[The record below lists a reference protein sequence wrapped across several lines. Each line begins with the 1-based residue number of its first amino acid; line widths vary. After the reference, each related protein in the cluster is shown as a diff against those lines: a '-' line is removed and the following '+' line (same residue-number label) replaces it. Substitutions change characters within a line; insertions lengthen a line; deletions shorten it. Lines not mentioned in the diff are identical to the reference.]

1 MRPLHEP
8 AAGGLPAQPWL
19 PAGFSSIVGH
29 EGAVAALRARV
40 RARDHDTGIILYGP
54 LGIGKRT
61 LARLYARAVLCEAP
75 ADHGE
80 ACGACTQCQAFGAG
94 RPFGYLE
101 VDAAWQG
108 DHETTRTLRDRL
120 NEDSL
125 AERKVVVIANA
136 DLYEA
141 SAFDILLK
149 SLEEPK
155 TPTTFILL
163 ATALTRVRL
172 AGQSRCQ
179 HHRLRPLDPEAARG
193 HVIANLA
200 SAGRDIDEQVI
211 DVLVTLSAGRVG
223 RMHLDLAEV
232 RALPDVTLA
241 SVRAEFDLDWVQEV
255 TDFWRAILSSN
266 EPSKNSLLP
275 PAAGD
280 PRQTQRRIQAV
291 LLKLRAP
298 NDVSMSQGIDRN
310 EAALLHRPEIFTEL
324 GAILDQRAATLGLS
338 PATLWGR
345 LARHWLGSDHRDAEG
360 LRRAGQATRD
370 LMASNA

>member
-19 PAGFSSIVGH
+19 QAGFSSIVGH

-54 LGIGKRT
+54 PGIGKRT
-61 LARLYARAVLCEAP
+61 LARVYARAVLCEAP

-94 RPFGYLE
+94 RPFGYFE
-101 VDAAWQG
+101 VDAARQG
-108 DHETTRTLRDRL
+108 DHEITRTLRDRL
-120 NEDSL
+120 KEDSL

-179 HHRLRPLDPEAARG
+179 HHRLRPLEPDAARR
-193 HVIANLA
+193 HVIAIMA
-200 SAGRDIDEQVI
+200 PAGRDIDEQVI
-211 DVLVTLSAGRVG
+211 DVLVALSAGRVG
-223 RMHLDLAEV
+223 RMHSDLAVV
-232 RALPDVTLA
+232 RTLPAVSLA
-241 SVRAEFDLDWVQEV
+241 SVRAAFGLDWVEEV
-255 TDFWRAILSSN
+255 ADFWRAILSSN
-266 EPSKNSLLP
+266 EPPRNTLLP
-275 PAAGD
+275 PSAGD

-298 NDVSMSQGIDRN
+298 NSVLMSQGIDRD
-310 EAALLHRPEIFTEL
+310 EAALLHRPEIFAEL
-324 GAILDQRAATLGLS
+324 GALLDQRAANLGLS
-338 PATLWGR
+338 TATLWGT
-345 LARHWLGSDHRDAEG
+345 LARHWLGSDHLDAEG
-360 LRRAGQATRD
+360 LCWAGQATRD
-370 LMASNA
+370 LIASTA